1 MGMLR
6 QLRGAEVKRYTRES
20 FRGMASVPKS
30 KLFHRSA
37 RHGHV
42 RIKNVAL
49 GHPLPVHLLRGQ
61 HPFAVVNM
69 GTVSARDHIRPSA
82 VADVAA
88 AVCGSNGDLDLGEAT
103 ILAGLELCQD
113 RISANDGFLVG
124 GHPAA

>member
-1 MGMLR
+1 MGMLC
-6 QLRGAEVKRYTRES
+6 QLRGAEVKRHTRES

-49 GHPLPVHLLRGQ
+49 GHPVPVHLLRCQ

-69 GTVSARDHIRPSA
+69 GTCSALDHIRPGS
-82 VADVAA
+82 VANVAA
-88 AVCGSNGDLDLGEAT
+88 PICGGDGDLDLGEAT

-113 RISANDGFLVG
+113 RISAM
-124 GHPAA
+124 